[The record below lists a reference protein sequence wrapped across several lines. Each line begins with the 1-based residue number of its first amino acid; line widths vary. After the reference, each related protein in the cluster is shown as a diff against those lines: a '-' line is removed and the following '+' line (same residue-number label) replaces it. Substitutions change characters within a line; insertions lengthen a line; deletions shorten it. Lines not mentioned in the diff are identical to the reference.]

1 MQNMS
6 EHEKDA
12 VYQLLDD
19 YFNKAQG
26 FDYKTSELLE
36 LPVLQ
41 HFLFFSFFFYRIL
54 PLSENAGKMFQMKHS
69 YNVQN

>member
-6 EHEKDA
+6 EYEKDA

-41 HFLFFSFFFYRIL
+41 HFLFFFYRIL
-54 PLSENAGKMFQMKHS
+54 PLSENAGKMLQMKHS